1 MEAHIY
7 MTLITVYS
15 IDGSISSEIVN
26 ISLAQIIVVVV
37 SLVSCDDNPWHSWQ
51 ARLHGVTLMFVR
63 GVVVVINFEHPH
75 QLVVLI
81 GILHE

>member
-37 SLVSCDDNPWHSWQ
+37 SLVSCDDNP
-51 ARLHGVTLMFVR
+51 
-63 GVVVVINFEHPH
+63 
-75 QLVVLI
+75 
-81 GILHE
+81 